1 MHTQISLNKLW
12 RKIIGGSHDQ
22 KERKGRR
29 ESIALRDQPN
39 RGSIRS
45 KRSQHK
51 EQQRNSESSISSS
64 SPLTRVDTSSG
75 LIFGRGS
82 SGDGAT
88 SGGNGNRGRRLSPSR
103 LSGGSFD
110 VAVNFGNQLSVIRNA
125 NTANNCPS
133 PLPSCPTTPSSL
145 AEADE
150 SASNVTVQVHH
161 FQ

>member
-1 MHTQISLNKLW
+1 MTNSCDSQAHIFVLLQQCRTMRINILCFPQ
-12 RKIIGGSHDQ
+12 
-22 KERKGRR
+22 
-29 ESIALRDQPN
+29 
-39 RGSIRS
+39 IRS